1 MATLSTL
8 VSFNGADGNF
18 SLGNLIVD
26 ANGDL
31 LGTTNGG
38 GAAGDGT
45 VFEIAKTSTGYSSA
59 PATLVSFN
67 GADGANSN
75 AGLIAD
81 ANGDLFGT
89 TSGGGAIGDGT
100 VFEIK
105 NAGTA
110 LNPFNLT
117 AYGGLLLFNGTDA
130 AGTVGLWA
138 YDGASGFQL
147 TPIAGSASTGVD
159 PYSMLSLAASTLVV
173 TGSILSQNTDGQAA
187 IWELRGTNVV
197 GGGGVSP
204 NPGPAWKAIG
214 TGDFNHDG
222 HSDILWRNTSGQV
235 AIWEMNGTSIAGGGV
250 VSANPGPTWKAV
262 GTGDFNDDG
271 PSDILLQ
278 SASGQVAIWEMN
290 GPNLLGGGT
299 LSADPGPSWQAI
311 GTGGEGSS
319 DILFQNMGTGQA
331 ALWDMKRNRHR
342 RRGRREPQCR
352 AELEGS
358 AADLTDRG
366 NSRATTRPG
375 RSNAHGLKRRLL
387 GRDPR
392 TPCIEQDGQDQLKQ
406 S

>member
-1 MATLSTL
+1 MEKGIGRCRRRSFSEAAPPSRAEPPTRFNSTRRRAARSRRRRRGKAAPRPARFRWDEKHRSL
-8 VSFNGADGNF
+8 YDDG
-18 SLGNLIVD
+18 
-26 ANGDL
+26 
-31 LGTTNGG
+31 
-38 GAAGDGT
+38 
-45 VFEIAKTSTGYSSA
+45 
-59 PATLVSFN
+59 
-67 GADGANSN
+67 
-75 AGLIAD
+75 
-81 ANGDLFGT
+81 
-89 TSGGGAIGDGT
+89 
-100 VFEIK
+100 
-105 NAGTA
+105 
-110 LNPFNLT
+110 
-117 AYGGLLLFNGTDA
+117 
-130 AGTVGLWA
+130 
-138 YDGASGFQL
+138 
-147 TPIAGSASTGVD
+147 
-159 PYSMLSLAASTLVV
+159 
-173 TGSILSQNTDGQAA
+173 
-187 IWELRGTNVV
+187 R
-197 GGGGVSP
+197 
-204 NPGPAWKAIG
+204 
-214 TGDFNHDG
+214 
-222 HSDILWRNTSGQV
+222 SDILLQSTSGQV
-235 AIWEMNGTSIAGGGV
+235 AVWEMNGSSITGGGV

-271 PSDILLQ
+271 RSDILLQ
-278 SASGQVAIWEMN
+278 STSGQVAIWEMN